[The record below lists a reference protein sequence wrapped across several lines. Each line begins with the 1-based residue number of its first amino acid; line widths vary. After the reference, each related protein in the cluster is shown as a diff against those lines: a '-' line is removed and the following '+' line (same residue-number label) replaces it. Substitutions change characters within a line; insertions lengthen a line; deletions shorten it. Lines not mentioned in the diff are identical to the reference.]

1 MNFLR
6 KIFSSNKKKFQNA
19 EVLLEEKSPCCP
31 ITAIVEQDNR
41 VVYFYLWGS
50 ENSNFG
56 VKSCWVRNLKEA
68 PNKQEKSLMGRGIP
82 PMQTKK
88 HCKFPEGQEK
98 IEKNDLSIIWLEEG
112 DAAALLLNGKI
123 ISIIPSW
130 SGQGGFYGYAID
142 SKGEGDFAWEL
153 SDSNE
158 MYNRIEKSKEFWDSW
173 DLDISPFNI
182 QQPLILD
189 SYNKTFGTHDKYYAI
204 DRNEWPPK
212 GLYLRKGES
221 KTVFAT
227 VGLSLIPMPSVEMY
241 TENRSDINRIELG
254 IILDSIFTD
263 KDIQQMAE
271 WINSQSAIPWD
282 NVTFFG
288 EGHTVSFKS
297 PNSSK
302 FNFVILTNRLD
313 VLPKPE
319 IKNYRNSKINLLW
332 MVPISEKER
341 QNIIDNGSDVVIDEL
356 NKIGEK
362 IYSLERDE
370 VI

>member
-1 MNFLR
+1 LSFLR
-6 KIFSSNKKKFQNA
+6 NIFSSKKKEFQKA
-19 EVLLEEKSPCCP
+19 EVLLEEKSPSCP

-68 PNKQEKSLMGRGIP
+68 PNKQEKSLMDKGIP
-82 PMQTKK
+82 PMQTKN

-112 DAAALLLNGKI
+112 DAAALLLKGEI

-130 SGQGGFYGYAID
+130 AGQDGFYGYPLD
-142 SKGEGDFAWEL
+142 SMGESDFAWEL

-158 MYNRIEKSKEFWDSW
+158 MYNRIEKSKEFWNSW
-173 DLDISPFNI
+173 NLDINPFNI

-189 SYNKTFGTHDKYYAI
+189 SYDKTFGKHDKYYAI
-204 DRNEWPPK
+204 DGNEWPPK
-212 GLYLRKGES
+212 GLYLRRGES

-227 VGLSLIPMPSVEMY
+227 IGLSLIPMPAIEMY
-241 TENRSDINRIELG
+241 TENRLYLNRIELG
-254 IILDSIFTD
+254 IILDSTFKD

-271 WINSQSAIPWD
+271 WISGQSAIPWD
-282 NVTFFG
+282 NVTFLG
-288 EGHTVSFKS
+288 EGHTINFK
-297 PNSSK
+297 PFNSSK

-313 VLPKPE
+313 ILPKSE
-319 IKNYRNSKINLLW
+319 IENYRDSKINLLW

-341 QNIIDNGSDVVIDEL
+341 QNIIDNGSDIVIDKL
-356 NKIGEK
+356 NEIGEK
-362 IYSLERDE
+362 IFSLEREE